1 MFKKLRN
8 RFLIVN
14 LVSISIMMLV
24 AFITIY
30 TITYQNVQRETNMEL
45 YKVSDFYH
53 SPYSPMGSQIPRGDG
68 HSGGSGSG
76 ASSSAGSDAD
86 TSTERGTSTHTGTDT
101 DTGTGTGASGSTSG
115 SVESSGPGTG
125 SGTDSASDAMPSSA
139 GRGGNGGKAGGEFG
153 GNPGPG
159 GDLNAPP
166 ARSVSFM
173 IQTDD
178 QWNITGTHS
187 RFDMEEAFYKE
198 ALQKVDRSLVSEGE
212 RQTDQFALDGTDWAY
227 VVDPSGEGY
236 MIVFMDVTAQ
246 QGILTNL
253 IYTFAVVGLAMLIVI
268 YFLSRYFANR
278 SIAPV
283 REAFE
288 KQKQFIADAS
298 HELKTPLAIINTN
311 TDVLLANQEETIESQ
326 AKWLHYIKS
335 ETERMSGLTNDL
347 LYLTQM
353 DDSRSNLIH
362 TTFNMSDAVES
373 IILPME
379 AVIFEKNIS
388 LDYNIVPD
396 LNVHGNREQI
406 KQVILILL
414 DNAVKYSGPK
424 GSVNVTLQKLNHD
437 VMLTVFNTGEGIA
450 PEHLDR
456 IFDRF
461 YRTDS
466 SRARK
471 HGGHGLGLAI
481 ARSIVE
487 QHKGEIYAKS
497 VVGEGASFYVRLS

>member
-24 AFITIY
+24 AFATIY
-30 TITYQNVQRETNMEL
+30 TITYQNVQRETSMEL

-53 SPYSPMGSQIPRGDG
+53 SPYNSSKMPRGEG
-68 HSGGSGSG
+68 QGSGTGGNTGSGS
-76 ASSSAGSDAD
+76 SSGSDSDSFPSD
-86 TSTERGTSTHTGTDT
+86 TI
-101 DTGTGTGASGSTSG
+101 
-115 SVESSGPGTG
+115 
-125 SGTDSASDAMPSSA
+125 
-139 GRGGNGGKAGGEFG
+139 GGDNG
-153 GNPGPG
+153 GPG
-159 GDLNAPP
+159 GDPNSPP

-173 IQTDD
+173 IKTDD
-178 QWNITGTHS
+178 QWKITDTHS
-187 RFDMEEAFYKE
+187 RFDMEDTFYTE
-198 ALQKVDRSLVSEGE
+198 ALQKVDQDKVGDSE
-212 RQTDQFALDGTDWAY
+212 RQTGQFTLDGTDWAY
-227 VVDPSGEGY
+227 VVDPSGDGH
-236 MIVFMDVTAQ
+236 MIVFIDVTAQ

-253 IYTFAVVGLAMLIVI
+253 IYTFAIVGLVMLIVI

-288 KQKQFIADAS
+288 KQKQFIGDAS
-298 HELKTPLAIINTN
+298 HELKTPLAIISTN
-311 TDVLLANQEETIESQ
+311 TDVLLANQEDTIANQ

-335 ETERMSGLTNDL
+335 ETERMTGLTNDL

-353 DDSRSNLIH
+353 DDSRSTMIH
-362 TTFNMSDAVES
+362 AKFNMSDAVES

-388 LDYNIVPD
+388 LDYNIEPN
-396 LNVHGNREQI
+396 LTVHGNSEQI

-424 GSVNVTLQKLNHD
+424 GAVNVTLQKQNND
-437 VMLTVFNTGEGIA
+437 VVLAVSNTGEGIA

-481 ARSIVE
+481 ARSIVD
-487 QHKGEIYAKS
+487 QHKGEVYARS
-497 VVGEGASFYVRLS
+497 VVGEGATFYVRLS

>member
-1 MFKKLRN
+1 MFKRLRN

-24 AFITIY
+24 AFATIY

-53 SPYSPMGSQIPRGDG
+53 SPYNSSKMPRGEG
-68 HSGGSGSG
+68 QGSGTGGSTGSGSD
-76 ASSSAGSDAD
+76 SLPSD
-86 TSTERGTSTHTGTDT
+86 GK
-101 DTGTGTGASGSTSG
+101 
-115 SVESSGPGTG
+115 
-125 SGTDSASDAMPSSA
+125 
-139 GRGGNGGKAGGEFG
+139 GGDNG
-153 GNPGPG
+153 GPG
-159 GDLNAPP
+159 GDPNSPP

-173 IQTDD
+173 IKTDD
-178 QWNITGTHS
+178 QWKITDTHS
-187 RFDMEEAFYKE
+187 QFDMEDTFYTE
-198 ALQKVDRSLVSEGE
+198 ALQKVDQNKVGDSE
-212 RQTDQFALDGTDWAY
+212 RQTGQFALDGTDWAY
-227 VVDPSGEGY
+227 VVDPNGDGH
-236 MIVFMDVTAQ
+236 MIVFIDVTAQ

-253 IYTFAVVGLAMLIVI
+253 IYTFAVVGLIMLIVI

-288 KQKQFIADAS
+288 KQKQFIGDAS

-311 TDVLLANQEETIESQ
+311 ADVLLANQEDTIANQ
-326 AKWLHYIKS
+326 AKWLYYIKS
-335 ETERMSGLTNDL
+335 ETERMTGLTNDL

-353 DDSRSNLIH
+353 DDSRSTMIH
-362 TTFNMSDAVES
+362 AKFNMSDAVES

-379 AVIFEKNIS
+379 AVIFEENIS
-388 LDYNIVPD
+388 LDYNIEPN
-396 LNVHGNREQI
+396 LTVHGNSEQI

-424 GSVNVTLQKLNHD
+424 GSVNVTLQKQNND
-437 VMLTVFNTGEGIA
+437 VMLAVSNTGEGIA

-481 ARSIVE
+481 ARSIVD
-487 QHKGEIYAKS
+487 QHKGEVYARS
-497 VVGEGASFYVRLS
+497 VVGEGATFYVRLS

>member
-24 AFITIY
+24 AFATIY
-30 TITYQNVQRETNMEL
+30 TITYQNVQRETSMEL

-53 SPYSPMGSQIPRGDG
+53 SPYNSSKMPRGDD
-68 HSGGSGSG
+68 GGM
-76 ASSSAGSDAD
+76 
-86 TSTERGTSTHTGTDT
+86 
-101 DTGTGTGASGSTSG
+101 
-115 SVESSGPGTG
+115 GTG
-125 SGTDSASDAMPSSA
+125 SGTGSSSNTGSDSLPSDAM
-139 GRGGNGGKAGGEFG
+139 GGNSG
-153 GNPGPG
+153 GPG
-159 GDLNAPP
+159 GDPNSPP

-173 IQTDD
+173 IKTDD
-178 QWNITGTHS
+178 QWKITDTHS
-187 RFDMEEAFYKE
+187 RFDMEDTFYTE
-198 ALQKVDRSLVSEGE
+198 ALQKVDQNKVGDSE
-212 RQTDQFALDGTDWAY
+212 RQTGQFALDGTDWAY
-227 VVDPSGEGY
+227 VVDPSGDGH
-236 MIVFMDVTAQ
+236 MIVFIDVTAQ

-253 IYTFAVVGLAMLIVI
+253 IYTFAVVGLVMLIVI

-288 KQKQFIADAS
+288 KQKQFIGDAS

-311 TDVLLANQEETIESQ
+311 ADVLLANQEDTIANQ

-335 ETERMSGLTNDL
+335 ETERMTGLTNDL

-353 DDSRSNLIH
+353 DDSRSTMIH
-362 TTFNMSDAVES
+362 AKFNMSDAVES

-388 LDYNIVPD
+388 LDYNIEPN
-396 LNVHGNREQI
+396 LTVHGNSEQI

-424 GSVNVTLQKLNHD
+424 GSVNVTLQRQNND
-437 VMLTVFNTGEGIA
+437 VMLAVSNTGDGIA

-481 ARSIVE
+481 ARSIVD
-487 QHKGEIYAKS
+487 QHKGEVYARS
-497 VVGEGASFYVRLS
+497 VVGEGATFYVRLS

>member
-24 AFITIY
+24 AFATIY

-53 SPYSPMGSQIPRGDG
+53 SPYNSSKMPRGEG
-68 HSGGSGSG
+68 Q
-76 ASSSAGSDAD
+76 
-86 TSTERGTSTHTGTDT
+86 
-101 DTGTGTGASGSTSG
+101 
-115 SVESSGPGTG
+115 G
-125 SGTDSASDAMPSSA
+125 SGTDSFPSDAM
-139 GRGGNGGKAGGEFG
+139 GGDNG
-153 GNPGPG
+153 GPG
-159 GDLNAPP
+159 GDPNSPP

-173 IQTDD
+173 IKTDD
-178 QWNITGTHS
+178 QWKITDTHS
-187 RFDMEEAFYKE
+187 RFDMEDTFYTE
-198 ALQKVDRSLVSEGE
+198 ALQKVDQNKVGDSE
-212 RQTDQFALDGTDWAY
+212 RQTGQFALDGTDWAY
-227 VVDPSGEGY
+227 VVDPSGDGH
-236 MIVFMDVTAQ
+236 MIVFIDVTAQ

-253 IYTFAVVGLAMLIVI
+253 IYTFAVVGLVMLIVI

-288 KQKQFIADAS
+288 KQKQFIGDAS

-311 TDVLLANQEETIESQ
+311 ADVLLANQEDTIANQ

-335 ETERMSGLTNDL
+335 ETERMTGLTNDL

-353 DDSRSNLIH
+353 DDSRSTMIH
-362 TTFNMSDAVES
+362 AKFNMSDAVES

-388 LDYNIVPD
+388 LDYNIEPN
-396 LNVHGNREQI
+396 LTVHGNSEQI

-424 GSVNVTLQKLNHD
+424 SAVNVTLQKQNND
-437 VMLTVFNTGEGIA
+437 VMLAVSNTGEGIA

-481 ARSIVE
+481 ARSIVD
-487 QHKGEIYAKS
+487 QHKGELYARS
-497 VVGEGASFYVRLS
+497 VVGEGATFYVRLS

>member
-24 AFITIY
+24 AFATIY
-30 TITYQNVQRETNMEL
+30 TITYQNVQRETSMEL

-53 SPYSPMGSQIPRGDG
+53 SPYNSSKMPRGEG
-68 HSGGSGSG
+68 QGSGTGGSTGSGS
-76 ASSSAGSDAD
+76 SSGSD
-86 TSTERGTSTHTGTDT
+86 SF
-101 DTGTGTGASGSTSG
+101 
-115 SVESSGPGTG
+115 P
-125 SGTDSASDAMPSSA
+125 SDAM
-139 GRGGNGGKAGGEFG
+139 GGDNG
-153 GNPGPG
+153 GPG
-159 GDLNAPP
+159 GDPNSPP

-173 IQTDD
+173 IKTDD
-178 QWNITGTHS
+178 QWKITDTHS
-187 RFDMEEAFYKE
+187 RFDMEDTFYTE
-198 ALQKVDRSLVSEGE
+198 ALQKVDQNKVGDSE
-212 RQTDQFALDGTDWAY
+212 RQTGQFALDGTDWAY
-227 VVDPSGEGY
+227 VVDPSGDGH
-236 MIVFMDVTAQ
+236 MIVFIDVTAQ

-253 IYTFAVVGLAMLIVI
+253 IYTFAIVGLVMLIVI

-288 KQKQFIADAS
+288 KQKQFIGDAS

-311 TDVLLANQEETIESQ
+311 ADVLLANQDDTIANQ

-335 ETERMSGLTNDL
+335 ETERMTGLTNDL

-353 DDSRSNLIH
+353 DDSRSTMIH
-362 TTFNMSDAVES
+362 AKFNMSDAVES

-388 LDYNIVPD
+388 LDYNIEPN
-396 LNVHGNREQI
+396 LTVHGNSEQI

-424 GSVNVTLQKLNHD
+424 GAVNVTLQKQNND
-437 VMLTVFNTGEGIA
+437 VVLAVSNTGEGIA
-450 PEHLDR
+450 LEHLDR

-481 ARSIVE
+481 ARSIVD
-487 QHKGEIYAKS
+487 QHKGEVYARS
-497 VVGEGASFYVRLS
+497 VVGEGATFYVRLS

>member
-24 AFITIY
+24 AFATIY

-53 SPYSPMGSQIPRGDG
+53 SPYNSSKMPRGEG
-68 HSGGSGSG
+68 QGSGTGGSTGSGS
-76 ASSSAGSDAD
+76 SSGSDSFPSD
-86 TSTERGTSTHTGTDT
+86 T
-101 DTGTGTGASGSTSG
+101 
-115 SVESSGPGTG
+115 
-125 SGTDSASDAMPSSA
+125 M
-139 GRGGNGGKAGGEFG
+139 GGDNG
-153 GNPGPG
+153 GPG
-159 GDLNAPP
+159 GDPNSPP

-173 IQTDD
+173 IKTDD
-178 QWNITGTHS
+178 QWKITDTHS
-187 RFDMEEAFYKE
+187 RFDMEDTFYTQ
-198 ALQKVDRSLVSEGE
+198 ALQKVDQNKVGDSE
-212 RQTDQFALDGTDWAY
+212 RQTGQFTLDGTDWAY
-227 VVDPSGEGY
+227 VVDPSGAGH
-236 MIVFMDVTAQ
+236 MIVFIDVTAQ

-253 IYTFAVVGLAMLIVI
+253 IYTFAVVGLVMLIVI

-288 KQKQFIADAS
+288 KQKQFIGDAS

-311 TDVLLANQEETIESQ
+311 ADVLLANQEDTIANQ

-335 ETERMSGLTNDL
+335 ETERMTGLTNDL

-353 DDSRSNLIH
+353 DDSRSTMIH
-362 TTFNMSDAVES
+362 AKFNMSDAVES

-388 LDYNIVPD
+388 LDYNIEPN
-396 LNVHGNREQI
+396 LTVHGNSEQI

-424 GSVNVTLQKLNHD
+424 GAVNVTLQKQNND
-437 VMLTVFNTGEGIA
+437 VMLAVSNTGEGIA

-481 ARSIVE
+481 ARSIVD
-487 QHKGEIYAKS
+487 QHKGEVYARS
-497 VVGEGASFYVRLS
+497 VVGEGATFYVRLS

>member
-24 AFITIY
+24 AFVTIY

-53 SPYSPMGSQIPRGDG
+53 SPFGLGAQQSRGEG
-68 HSGGSGSG
+68 QNGGAG
-76 ASSSAGSDAD
+76 AG
-86 TSTERGTSTHTGTDT
+86 
-101 DTGTGTGASGSTSG
+101 TGTGTGTNSGSATVPSSPSRGGGNNSNGMSG
-115 SVESSGPGTG
+115 GNFGGYRG
-125 SGTDSASDAMPSSA
+125 SGGD
-139 GRGGNGGKAGGEFG
+139 FG
-153 GNPGPG
+153 
-159 GDLNAPP
+159 APP

-173 IQTDD
+173 IQTDK
-178 QWNITGTHS
+178 QWKITDTHS
-187 RFDMEEAFYKE
+187 RFDMEDSFYTQ
-198 ALQKVDRSLVSEGE
+198 ALQKVDQEKTGQGDSSRWTG
-212 RQTDQFALDGTDWAY
+212 QFALDGTDWAY
-227 VVDPSGEGY
+227 VVDPSGDGH

-253 IYTFAVVGLAMLIVI
+253 IYTFTVVGLIMLIVI

-353 DDSRSNLIH
+353 EDSRSNLIH
-362 TTFNMSDAVES
+362 TGFNMSEAVES

-388 LDYNIVPD
+388 LDYSIDPD
-396 LNVHGNREQI
+396 LMVHGNPEQI
-406 KQVILILL
+406 KQVVLILL

-424 GSVNVTLQKLNHD
+424 GTVNVTLQKQNHD
-437 VMLTVFNTGEGIA
+437 IMLTVFNTGEGIA

-481 ARSIVE
+481 AKSIVE
-487 QHKGEIYAKS
+487 QHRGEIYAKS
-497 VVGEGASFYVRLS
+497 VVGEGATFYVRLS

>member
-24 AFITIY
+24 AFATIY

-53 SPYSPMGSQIPRGDG
+53 SPYNSSKMPRGEG
-68 HSGGSGSG
+68 Q
-76 ASSSAGSDAD
+76 
-86 TSTERGTSTHTGTDT
+86 
-101 DTGTGTGASGSTSG
+101 
-115 SVESSGPGTG
+115 G
-125 SGTDSASDAMPSSA
+125 SGTGGNTGSSSSSGSDSFPSDAM
-139 GRGGNGGKAGGEFG
+139 GGDNG
-153 GNPGPG
+153 GPG
-159 GDLNAPP
+159 GDPNSPP

-173 IQTDD
+173 IKTDD
-178 QWNITGTHS
+178 QWKITDTHS
-187 RFDMEEAFYKE
+187 RFDMEDTFYTE
-198 ALQKVDRSLVSEGE
+198 ALQKVDQNKVGDSE
-212 RQTDQFALDGTDWAY
+212 RQTGQFTLDGTDWAY
-227 VVDPSGEGY
+227 VVDPSGDGH
-236 MIVFMDVTAQ
+236 MIVFIDVTAQ

-253 IYTFAVVGLAMLIVI
+253 IYTFAIVGLVMLIVI

-288 KQKQFIADAS
+288 KQKQFIGDAS

-311 TDVLLANQEETIESQ
+311 ADVLLANQEDTIANQ

-335 ETERMSGLTNDL
+335 ETERMTGLTNDL

-353 DDSRSNLIH
+353 DDSRSTMIH
-362 TTFNMSDAVES
+362 AKFNMSDAVES

-388 LDYNIVPD
+388 LDYNIEPN
-396 LNVHGNREQI
+396 LTVHGNSEQI

-424 GSVNVTLQKLNHD
+424 GAVNVTLQKQNND
-437 VMLTVFNTGEGIA
+437 VMLAVSNTGEGIA

-481 ARSIVE
+481 ARSIVD
-487 QHKGEIYAKS
+487 QHKGELYARS
-497 VVGEGASFYVRLS
+497 VVGEGATFYVRLS

>member
-24 AFITIY
+24 AFATIY

-53 SPYSPMGSQIPRGDG
+53 SPYNSSKMPRGEG
-68 HSGGSGSG
+68 QGSGTGGSTGSGS
-76 ASSSAGSDAD
+76 SSGSD
-86 TSTERGTSTHTGTDT
+86 SF
-101 DTGTGTGASGSTSG
+101 
-115 SVESSGPGTG
+115 
-125 SGTDSASDAMPSSA
+125 PSN
-139 GRGGNGGKAGGEFG
+139 GMGGDNG
-153 GNPGPG
+153 GPG
-159 GDLNAPP
+159 GDPNSPP

-173 IQTDD
+173 IKTDD
-178 QWNITGTHS
+178 QWKITDTHS
-187 RFDMEEAFYKE
+187 RFDMEDTFYTE
-198 ALQKVDRSLVSEGE
+198 ALQKVDQNKVGDSE
-212 RQTDQFALDGTDWAY
+212 RQTGQFTLDGTDWAY
-227 VVDPSGEGY
+227 VVDPSGDGH
-236 MIVFMDVTAQ
+236 MIVFIDVTAQ

-253 IYTFAVVGLAMLIVI
+253 IYTFAVVGLVMLIVI

-288 KQKQFIADAS
+288 KQKQFIGDAS

-311 TDVLLANQEETIESQ
+311 ADVLLANQEDTIANQ

-335 ETERMSGLTNDL
+335 ETERMTGLTNDL

-353 DDSRSNLIH
+353 DDSRSTMIH
-362 TTFNMSDAVES
+362 AKFNMSDAVES

-388 LDYNIVPD
+388 LDYNIEPN
-396 LNVHGNREQI
+396 LTVHGNSEQI

-424 GSVNVTLQKLNHD
+424 GAVNVTLQKQNND
-437 VMLTVFNTGEGIA
+437 VVLAVSNTGEGIA

-481 ARSIVE
+481 ARSIVD
-487 QHKGEIYAKS
+487 QHKGELYARS
-497 VVGEGASFYVRLS
+497 VVGEGATFYVRLS

>member
-24 AFITIY
+24 AFATIY
-30 TITYQNVQRETNMEL
+30 MITYQNVQRETNMEL
-45 YKVSDFYH
+45 FKVSDFYH
-53 SPYSPMGSQIPRGDG
+53 GPYNSTKMQRGEDRD
-68 HSGGSGSG
+68 S
-76 ASSSAGSDAD
+76 
-86 TSTERGTSTHTGTDT
+86 
-101 DTGTGTGASGSTSG
+101 
-115 SVESSGPGTG
+115 GTG
-125 SGTDSASDAMPSSA
+125 SPPSDSI
-139 GRGGNGGKAGGEFG
+139 GNGA
-153 GNPGPG
+153 PGSDPNSPPG
-159 GDLNAPP
+159 
-166 ARSVSFM
+166 RSVSFM
-173 IQTDD
+173 IKTDTA
-178 QWNITGTHS
+178 WTITDTHS
-187 RFDMEEAFYKE
+187 RFDMDDTFYTE
-198 ALQKVDRSLVSEGE
+198 ALQKVNKVDNLDRKTG
-212 RQTDQFALDGTDWAY
+212 QFTLNGTDWAY
-227 VVDPSGEGY
+227 VIDPSSTGH

-253 IYTFAVVGLAMLIVI
+253 IYTFAIVGLIMLIVI

-278 SIAPV
+278 SITPV
-283 REAFE
+283 KEAFE

-311 TDVLLANQEETIESQ
+311 TDVLLANREDTIENQ
-326 AKWLHYIKS
+326 AKWLLYIKS

-347 LYLTQM
+347 LYLTQI
-353 DDSRSNLIH
+353 DDSRSSMIH
-362 TTFNMSDAVES
+362 AKFNMSDAVET
-373 IILPME
+373 IILTME

-388 LDYNIVPD
+388 LDYSIEPQ
-396 LNVHGNREQI
+396 LMVHGNSEQI

-414 DNAVKYSGPK
+414 DNAVKYSRAK
-424 GSVNVTLQKLNHD
+424 GSVNVSLKKQNND
-437 VMLTVFNTGEGIA
+437 VVLAVSNTGEGIA

-461 YRTDS
+461 YRTDA

-487 QHKGEIYAKS
+487 QHKGEIYARS
-497 VVGEGASFYVRLS
+497 VVGEGATFYVRLS

>member
-24 AFITIY
+24 AFATIY

-53 SPYSPMGSQIPRGDG
+53 SPYNSSKIPRGEG
-68 HSGGSGSG
+68 QGSGTGGSTGSGS
-76 ASSSAGSDAD
+76 SSGSD
-86 TSTERGTSTHTGTDT
+86 SF
-101 DTGTGTGASGSTSG
+101 
-115 SVESSGPGTG
+115 P
-125 SGTDSASDAMPSSA
+125 SDAM
-139 GRGGNGGKAGGEFG
+139 GGDNG
-153 GNPGPG
+153 GPG
-159 GDLNAPP
+159 GDPNSPP

-173 IQTDD
+173 IKTDD
-178 QWNITGTHS
+178 QWKITDTHS
-187 RFDMEEAFYKE
+187 RFDMEDTFYTE
-198 ALQKVDRSLVSEGE
+198 ALQKVDQNKVGDSE
-212 RQTDQFALDGTDWAY
+212 RQTGQFALDGTDWAY
-227 VVDPSGEGY
+227 VVDPSGAGH
-236 MIVFMDVTAQ
+236 MIVFIDVTAQ

-253 IYTFAVVGLAMLIVI
+253 IYTFAVVGLVMLIVI

-288 KQKQFIADAS
+288 KQKQFIGDAS

-311 TDVLLANQEETIESQ
+311 ADVLLANQEDTIANQ

-335 ETERMSGLTNDL
+335 ETERMTGLTNDL

-353 DDSRSNLIH
+353 DDSRSTMIH
-362 TTFNMSDAVES
+362 AKFNMSDAVES

-388 LDYNIVPD
+388 LDYNIEPN
-396 LNVHGNREQI
+396 LTVHGNSEQI

-424 GSVNVTLQKLNHD
+424 GAVNVTLQKQNND
-437 VMLTVFNTGEGIA
+437 VMLAVSNTGEGIA

-481 ARSIVE
+481 ARSIVD
-487 QHKGEIYAKS
+487 QHKGELYARS
-497 VVGEGASFYVRLS
+497 VVGEGATFYVRLS

>member
-24 AFITIY
+24 AFVTIY
-30 TITYQNVQRETNMEL
+30 TITYQNVRRETDMEL

-53 SPYSPMGSQIPRGDG
+53 SPFGLGAQQSRGEGKSGGDG
-68 HSGGSGSG
+68 AGTGTNSGSG
-76 ASSSAGSDAD
+76 ATTGAGSNSSSSSGSGSDAD
-86 TSTERGTSTHTGTDT
+86 V
-101 DTGTGTGASGSTSG
+101 GANSGSAAVPSSPG
-115 SVESSGPGTG
+115 KGGGSSG
-125 SGTDSASDAMPSSA
+125 MN
-139 GRGGNGGKAGGEFG
+139 GGNFG
-153 GNPGPG
+153 GYRGPG
-159 GDLNAPP
+159 GDPSAPP

-173 IQTDD
+173 VQTDNR
-178 QWNITGTHS
+178 WKITDTHS
-187 RFDMEEAFYKE
+187 RFDMEESFYTQ
-198 ALQKVDRSLVSEGE
+198 ALQKVDQEKAGQGDINRWTG
-212 RQTDQFALDGTDWAY
+212 QFALNGTDWAY
-227 VVDPSGEGY
+227 VVDPSGDGH

-253 IYTFAVVGLAMLIVI
+253 IYTFTVVGLIMFVVI

-311 TDVLLANQEETIESQ
+311 TDVLLANQEDTIENQ

-353 DDSRSNLIH
+353 DDSRSTLMH
-362 TTFNMSDAVES
+362 TKFNMSDAVES

-379 AVIFEKNIS
+379 AVIFEKNIA
-388 LDYNIVPD
+388 LDYSIDPN
-396 LNVHGNREQI
+396 LMVHGNPEQI

-424 GSVNVTLQKLNHD
+424 GAVNITLQKQNHD
-437 VMLTVFNTGEGIA
+437 IMLTISNTGEGIA
-450 PEHLDR
+450 PEYLER

-481 ARSIVE
+481 AKSIVE

-497 VVGEGASFYVRLS
+497 VVGEGAAFYVRLS

>member
-24 AFITIY
+24 AFATIY

-53 SPYSPMGSQIPRGDG
+53 SPYNSSKIPRGEG
-68 HSGGSGSG
+68 QGSGTGGSTGSGS
-76 ASSSAGSDAD
+76 SSGSDSFPSD
-86 TSTERGTSTHTGTDT
+86 T
-101 DTGTGTGASGSTSG
+101 
-115 SVESSGPGTG
+115 
-125 SGTDSASDAMPSSA
+125 M
-139 GRGGNGGKAGGEFG
+139 GGDNG
-153 GNPGPG
+153 GPG
-159 GDLNAPP
+159 GDPNSPP

-173 IQTDD
+173 IKTDD
-178 QWNITGTHS
+178 QWKITDTHS
-187 RFDMEEAFYKE
+187 RFDMEDTFYTE
-198 ALQKVDRSLVSEGE
+198 ALQKVDQNKVGDSE
-212 RQTDQFALDGTDWAY
+212 RQTGQFALDGTDWAY
-227 VVDPSGEGY
+227 VVDPSGDGH
-236 MIVFMDVTAQ
+236 MIVFIDVTAQ

-253 IYTFAVVGLAMLIVI
+253 IYTFAIVGLVMLIVI

-288 KQKQFIADAS
+288 KQKQFIGDAS

-311 TDVLLANQEETIESQ
+311 ADVLLANQEDTIANQ

-335 ETERMSGLTNDL
+335 ETERMTGLTNDL

-353 DDSRSNLIH
+353 DDSRSTMIH
-362 TTFNMSDAVES
+362 AKFNISDAVES

-388 LDYNIVPD
+388 LDYNIEPN
-396 LNVHGNREQI
+396 LTVHGNSEQI

-424 GSVNVTLQKLNHD
+424 GAVNVTLQKQNND
-437 VMLTVFNTGEGIA
+437 VVLAVSNTGEGIA

-481 ARSIVE
+481 ARSIVD
-487 QHKGEIYAKS
+487 QHKGEVYARS
-497 VVGEGASFYVRLS
+497 VVGEGATFYVRLS

>member
-1 MFKKLRN
+1 
-8 RFLIVN
+8 
-14 LVSISIMMLV
+14 
-24 AFITIY
+24 
-30 TITYQNVQRETNMEL
+30 MEN
-45 YKVSDFYH
+45 
-53 SPYSPMGSQIPRGDG
+53 
-68 HSGGSGSG
+68 
-76 ASSSAGSDAD
+76 
-86 TSTERGTSTHTGTDT
+86 T
-101 DTGTGTGASGSTSG
+101 
-115 SVESSGPGTG
+115 
-125 SGTDSASDAMPSSA
+125 
-139 GRGGNGGKAGGEFG
+139 
-153 GNPGPG
+153 
-159 GDLNAPP
+159 
-166 ARSVSFM
+166 
-173 IQTDD
+173 
-178 QWNITGTHS
+178 
-187 RFDMEEAFYKE
+187 FYKE
-198 ALQKVDRSLVSEGE
+198 ALQKVDRSSLTEGE
-212 RQTDQFALDGTDWAY
+212 RQRGQFTLDGTDWAY
-227 VVDPSGEGY
+227 VIDRSGEGL

-253 IYTFAVVGLAMLIVI
+253 IYTFAVVGLIMLIVI

-311 TDVLLANQEETIESQ
+311 ADVLLANQEDTIENQ

-353 DDSRSNLIH
+353 DDSHNKPIY
-362 TTFNMSDAVES
+362 TNFNMSDAVES

-388 LDYNIVPD
+388 LDYNIEPN

-414 DNAVKYSGPK
+414 DNAVKYSGTN
-424 GSVNVTLQKLNHD
+424 GAVSVTLRKLNHD
-437 VMLTVFNTGEGIA
+437 VMLTVSNTGEGIA

-456 IFDRF
+456 VFDRF

-466 SRARK
+466 SRTRK
-471 HGGHGLGLAI
+471 NGGHGLGLAI
-481 ARSIVE
+481 ARSIME

-497 VVGEGASFYVRLS
+497 IVGEGASFYVRLS

>member
-14 LVSISIMMLV
+14 LVSISVMMLV

-30 TITYQNVQRETNMEL
+30 IITYQNVQRETNMEL

-53 SPYSPMGSQIPRGDG
+53 SPYSPSGSQIPRGEG
-68 HSGGSGSG
+68 QGGGSDSGTGS
-76 ASSSAGSDAD
+76 AAGSNDD
-86 TSTERGTSTHTGTDT
+86 
-101 DTGTGTGASGSTSG
+101 TGTGASGSASG
-115 SVESSGPGTG
+115 SDESSRSSAG
-125 SGTDSASDAMPSSA
+125 SISSAMPSFA
-139 GRGGNGGKAGGEFG
+139 GRGGSGGMAGGKFG
-153 GNPGPG
+153 MNRGPG
-159 GDLNAPP
+159 GDPNAPP

-173 IQTDD
+173 IQTDAY
-178 QWNITGTHS
+178 WNITGTHS
-187 RFDMEEAFYKE
+187 RFDMEESFYKE
-198 ALQKVDRSLVSEGE
+198 AIQKVDRGSLTQGE
-212 RQTDQFALDGTDWAY
+212 RQTGQFALDGADWAY

-253 IYTFAVVGLAMLIVI
+253 IYTFAVVGLVMLIVI

-311 TDVLLANQEETIESQ
+311 TDVLLANQEDTIVNQ
-326 AKWLHYIKS
+326 AKWLHYIKA
-335 ETERMSGLTNDL
+335 ETERMSGLTSDL

-353 DDSRSNLIH
+353 EEARSSLIH

-388 LDYNIVPD
+388 LDYNIEPN
-396 LNVHGNREQI
+396 LNVHGNGEQI

-424 GSVNVTLQKLNHD
+424 GSVNVTLQKQNYD
-437 VMLTVFNTGEGIA
+437 VLLTVANTGEGIA

-497 VVGEGASFYVRLS
+497 VVGEGASFHVRLS

>member
-24 AFITIY
+24 AFATIY

-53 SPYSPMGSQIPRGDG
+53 SPYNSSKMPRGEG
-68 HSGGSGSG
+68 QGSGTGGSTGSGSG
-76 ASSSAGSDAD
+76 SD
-86 TSTERGTSTHTGTDT
+86 SL
-101 DTGTGTGASGSTSG
+101 
-115 SVESSGPGTG
+115 P
-125 SGTDSASDAMPSSA
+125 SDAM
-139 GRGGNGGKAGGEFG
+139 GGDNG
-153 GNPGPG
+153 GPG
-159 GDLNAPP
+159 GDPNSPP

-173 IQTDD
+173 IKTDD
-178 QWNITGTHS
+178 QWKITDTHS
-187 RFDMEEAFYKE
+187 RFDMEDTFYTE
-198 ALQKVDRSLVSEGE
+198 ALQKVDQNKVGDSE
-212 RQTDQFALDGTDWAY
+212 RQTGQFALDGTDWAY
-227 VVDPSGEGY
+227 VVDPSGDGH
-236 MIVFMDVTAQ
+236 MIVFIDVTAQ

-253 IYTFAVVGLAMLIVI
+253 IYTFAVVGLIMLIVI

-288 KQKQFIADAS
+288 KQKQFIGDAS

-311 TDVLLANQEETIESQ
+311 ADVLLANQEDTIANQ

-335 ETERMSGLTNDL
+335 ETERMTGLTNDL

-353 DDSRSNLIH
+353 DDSRSTMIH
-362 TTFNMSDAVES
+362 AKFNMSDAVES

-388 LDYNIVPD
+388 LDYNIEPN
-396 LNVHGNREQI
+396 LTVHGSSEQI

-424 GSVNVTLQKLNHD
+424 GAVNVTLQKQNND
-437 VMLTVFNTGEGIA
+437 VMLAVSNTGEGIA

-481 ARSIVE
+481 ARSIVD
-487 QHKGEIYAKS
+487 QHKGELYARS
-497 VVGEGASFYVRLS
+497 VVGEGATFYVRLS

>member
-24 AFITIY
+24 AFATIY

-53 SPYSPMGSQIPRGDG
+53 SPYNSSKMPRGEGQGSDTG
-68 HSGGSGSG
+68 GSKGSGS
-76 ASSSAGSDAD
+76 SSGSD
-86 TSTERGTSTHTGTDT
+86 SF
-101 DTGTGTGASGSTSG
+101 
-115 SVESSGPGTG
+115 P
-125 SGTDSASDAMPSSA
+125 SDAM
-139 GRGGNGGKAGGEFG
+139 GGDNR
-153 GNPGPG
+153 GPG
-159 GDLNAPP
+159 GDPNSPP

-173 IQTDD
+173 IKTDD
-178 QWNITGTHS
+178 QWKITDTHS
-187 RFDMEEAFYKE
+187 RFDMEDTFYTE
-198 ALQKVDRSLVSEGE
+198 ALQKVDQNKVGDSE
-212 RQTDQFALDGTDWAY
+212 RQTGQFALDGTDWAY
-227 VVDPSGEGY
+227 VVDPSGAGH
-236 MIVFMDVTAQ
+236 MIVFIDVTAQ

-253 IYTFAVVGLAMLIVI
+253 IYTFAIVGLVMLIVI

-288 KQKQFIADAS
+288 KQKQFIGDAS

-311 TDVLLANQEETIESQ
+311 ADVLLANQEDTIANQ

-335 ETERMSGLTNDL
+335 ETERMTGLTNDL

-353 DDSRSNLIH
+353 DDSRSTMIH
-362 TTFNMSDAVES
+362 AKFNMSDAVES

-388 LDYNIVPD
+388 LDYNIEPN
-396 LNVHGNREQI
+396 LRVHGNSEQI

-424 GSVNVTLQKLNHD
+424 GSVNVTLQKQNND
-437 VMLTVFNTGEGIA
+437 VMLAVSNTGEGIA

-481 ARSIVE
+481 ARSIVD
-487 QHKGEIYAKS
+487 QHKGELYARS
-497 VVGEGASFYVRLS
+497 VVGEGATFYVRLS

>member
-1 MFKKLRN
+1 MFNKLRN

-24 AFITIY
+24 AFVTIY

-53 SPYSPMGSQIPRGDG
+53 SPFGLGAQQSRGEG
-68 HSGGSGSG
+68 ESEGAGAGTGTGTNSGSG
-76 ASSSAGSDAD
+76 VTTDTGSTSSSSSGTGSDAD
-86 TSTERGTSTHTGTDT
+86 E
-101 DTGTGTGASGSTSG
+101 GANSGSAT
-115 SVESSGPGTG
+115 V
-125 SGTDSASDAMPSSA
+125 PSSP
-139 GRGGNGGKAGGEFG
+139 GRGGGNNGMNGGNFG
-153 GNPGPG
+153 GYRGPG
-159 GDLNAPP
+159 GDPSAPP

-173 IQTDD
+173 IQTDNE
-178 QWNITGTHS
+178 WKITDTHS
-187 RFDMEEAFYKE
+187 RFDMEDSFYTQ
-198 ALQKVDRSLVSEGE
+198 ALQKVDQEKTGQGDSNRWTG
-212 RQTDQFALDGTDWAY
+212 QFALDGTDWAY
-227 VVDPSGEGY
+227 VADPSGDGH

-253 IYTFAVVGLAMLIVI
+253 IYTFTVVGLIMLIVI

-298 HELKTPLAIINTN
+298 HELKTPLAIIHTN

-353 DDSRSNLIH
+353 DDSRSTLIH
-362 TTFNMSDAVES
+362 TKFNMSDAVES

-379 AVIFEKNIS
+379 AVIFEKNIT
-388 LDYNIVPD
+388 LDYSIDPD
-396 LNVHGNREQI
+396 LMVHGNPEQI
-406 KQVILILL
+406 KQVVLILL

-424 GSVNVTLQKLNHD
+424 GAVNIKLQKQNHD
-437 VMLTVFNTGEGIA
+437 VMLTISNTGEGIA
-450 PEHLDR
+450 PEHLER

-461 YRTDS
+461 YRTDA

-481 ARSIVE
+481 AKSIVE

-497 VVGEGASFYVRLS
+497 VVGEGATFYVRLS

>member
-24 AFITIY
+24 AFATIY

-53 SPYSPMGSQIPRGDG
+53 SPYNSSKMPRGE
-68 HSGGSGSG
+68 GGGMGTGSESGS
-76 ASSSAGSDAD
+76 
-86 TSTERGTSTHTGTDT
+86 
-101 DTGTGTGASGSTSG
+101 GTGASGSG
-115 SVESSGPGTG
+115 S
-125 SGTDSASDAMPSSA
+125 DSQPSNAM
-139 GRGGNGGKAGGEFG
+139 GGDNG
-153 GNPGPG
+153 GPG
-159 GDLNAPP
+159 GDPNSPP

-173 IQTDD
+173 IKTDS
-178 QWNITGTHS
+178 QWQIMDTHS
-187 RFDMEEAFYKE
+187 RFDMEETFFTE
-198 ALQKVDRSLVSEGE
+198 ALQKVDRDKVGDSE
-212 RQTDQFALDGTDWAY
+212 RQTGQFALDGTDWAY
-227 VVDPSGEGY
+227 VVDPSGDGH
-236 MIVFMDVTAQ
+236 MIVFIDVTAQ

-253 IYTFAVVGLAMLIVI
+253 IYTFAVVGLVMLIVI

-288 KQKQFIADAS
+288 KQKQFIGDAS

-311 TDVLLANQEETIESQ
+311 ADVLLGNQEDTIANQ

-335 ETERMSGLTNDL
+335 ETERMTGLTNDL

-353 DDSRSNLIH
+353 DDSRSTMIH
-362 TTFNMSDAVES
+362 AKFNMSDAVES

-388 LDYNIVPD
+388 LDYNIEPN
-396 LNVHGNREQI
+396 LTVHGNSEQI

-424 GSVNVTLQKLNHD
+424 GAVNVTLQKQNND
-437 VMLTVFNTGEGIA
+437 VMLAVSNTGEGIA

-466 SRARK
+466 SRART

-481 ARSIVE
+481 ARSIVD
-487 QHKGEIYAKS
+487 QHKGEIYARS
-497 VVGEGASFYVRLS
+497 VVGEGATFYVRLS

>member
-24 AFITIY
+24 AFATIY

-53 SPYSPMGSQIPRGDG
+53 SPYNSSKMPRGQG
-68 HSGGSGSG
+68 Q
-76 ASSSAGSDAD
+76 
-86 TSTERGTSTHTGTDT
+86 
-101 DTGTGTGASGSTSG
+101 
-115 SVESSGPGTG
+115 G
-125 SGTDSASDAMPSSA
+125 SGTGGNTVSSSSSDSFPSDAM
-139 GRGGNGGKAGGEFG
+139 GGDNG
-153 GNPGPG
+153 GPG
-159 GDLNAPP
+159 GDPNSPP

-173 IQTDD
+173 IKTDD
-178 QWNITGTHS
+178 QWKITDTHS
-187 RFDMEEAFYKE
+187 RFDMEDTFYTE
-198 ALQKVDRSLVSEGE
+198 VLQKVDQNKVGDSE
-212 RQTDQFALDGTDWAY
+212 RQTGQFTLDGTDWAY
-227 VVDPSGEGY
+227 VVDPSGDGH
-236 MIVFMDVTAQ
+236 MIVFIDVTAQ

-253 IYTFAVVGLAMLIVI
+253 IYTFAIVGLVMLIVI

-288 KQKQFIADAS
+288 KQKQFIGDAS

-311 TDVLLANQEETIESQ
+311 ADVLLANQEDTIANQ

-335 ETERMSGLTNDL
+335 ETERMTGLTNDL

-353 DDSRSNLIH
+353 DDSRSTMIH
-362 TTFNMSDAVES
+362 AKFNISDAVES

-388 LDYNIVPD
+388 LDYNIEPN
-396 LNVHGNREQI
+396 LTVHGNSEQI

-424 GSVNVTLQKLNHD
+424 GAVNVTLQKQNND
-437 VMLTVFNTGEGIA
+437 VMLAVSNTGEGIA

-481 ARSIVE
+481 ARSIVD
-487 QHKGEIYAKS
+487 QHKGELYARS
-497 VVGEGASFYVRLS
+497 VVGEGATFYVRLS

>member
-24 AFITIY
+24 AFATIY

-53 SPYSPMGSQIPRGDG
+53 SPYNSSKMPRGEG
-68 HSGGSGSG
+68 QGSGTGGSSGSGS
-76 ASSSAGSDAD
+76 SSSSGSD
-86 TSTERGTSTHTGTDT
+86 SF
-101 DTGTGTGASGSTSG
+101 
-115 SVESSGPGTG
+115 P
-125 SGTDSASDAMPSSA
+125 SDAM
-139 GRGGNGGKAGGEFG
+139 GGDNG
-153 GNPGPG
+153 GPG
-159 GDLNAPP
+159 GDPNSPP

-173 IQTDD
+173 IKTDD
-178 QWNITGTHS
+178 QWKITDTHS
-187 RFDMEEAFYKE
+187 RFDMEDTFYTE
-198 ALQKVDRSLVSEGE
+198 ALQKVDQDKVGDSG
-212 RQTDQFALDGTDWAY
+212 RQTGQFALDGTDWAY
-227 VVDPSGEGY
+227 VVDPSGDGH
-236 MIVFMDVTAQ
+236 MIVFIDVTAQ

-253 IYTFAVVGLAMLIVI
+253 IYTFAVVGLVMLIVI

-288 KQKQFIADAS
+288 KQKQFIGDAS

-311 TDVLLANQEETIESQ
+311 ADVLLANQEDTIANQ

-335 ETERMSGLTNDL
+335 ETERMTGLTNDL

-353 DDSRSNLIH
+353 DDSRSTMIH
-362 TTFNMSDAVES
+362 AKFNMSDAVES

-388 LDYNIVPD
+388 LDYNIEPN
-396 LNVHGNREQI
+396 LTVHGNCEQI

-414 DNAVKYSGPK
+414 DNAVKYSGTK
-424 GSVNVTLQKLNHD
+424 GAVNVTLQKQNND
-437 VMLTVFNTGEGIA
+437 VVLAVSNTGEGIA

-481 ARSIVE
+481 ARSIVD
-487 QHKGEIYAKS
+487 QHKGELYARS
-497 VVGEGASFYVRLS
+497 VVGEGATFYVRLS

>member
-24 AFITIY
+24 AFATIY

-53 SPYSPMGSQIPRGDG
+53 SPYNSSKMPRGEG
-68 HSGGSGSG
+68 QGSGTGGNTGSGS
-76 ASSSAGSDAD
+76 SSSSGSDSFPSD
-86 TSTERGTSTHTGTDT
+86 T
-101 DTGTGTGASGSTSG
+101 
-115 SVESSGPGTG
+115 
-125 SGTDSASDAMPSSA
+125 M
-139 GRGGNGGKAGGEFG
+139 GGDNG
-153 GNPGPG
+153 GPG
-159 GDLNAPP
+159 GDPNSPP

-173 IQTDD
+173 IKTDD
-178 QWNITGTHS
+178 QWKITDTHS
-187 RFDMEEAFYKE
+187 RFDMEDTFYTE
-198 ALQKVDRSLVSEGE
+198 ALQKVDQNKVGDSE
-212 RQTDQFALDGTDWAY
+212 RQTGQFALDGTDWAY
-227 VVDPSGEGY
+227 VVDPSGAGH
-236 MIVFMDVTAQ
+236 MIVFIDVTAQ

-253 IYTFAVVGLAMLIVI
+253 IYTFAIVGLVMLIVI

-288 KQKQFIADAS
+288 KQKQFIGDAS

-311 TDVLLANQEETIESQ
+311 ADVLLANQEDTIANQ

-335 ETERMSGLTNDL
+335 ETERMTGLTNDL

-353 DDSRSNLIH
+353 DDSRSTMIH
-362 TTFNMSDAVES
+362 AKFNMSDAVES

-388 LDYNIVPD
+388 LDYNIEPN
-396 LNVHGNREQI
+396 LTVHGNSEQI

-424 GSVNVTLQKLNHD
+424 GAVNVTLQKQNND
-437 VMLTVFNTGEGIA
+437 VMLAVSNTGEGIA

-481 ARSIVE
+481 ARSIVD
-487 QHKGEIYAKS
+487 QHKGELYARS
-497 VVGEGASFYVRLS
+497 VVGEGATFYVRLS

>member
-14 LVSISIMMLV
+14 LVSISILMLV
-24 AFITIY
+24 AFATIY

-45 YKVSDFYH
+45 YKMSDFYH
-53 SPYSPMGSQIPRGDG
+53 GPYNSSKMLRGEDG
-68 HSGGSGSG
+68 G
-76 ASSSAGSDAD
+76 
-86 TSTERGTSTHTGTDT
+86 TGTD
-101 DTGTGTGASGSTSG
+101 S
-115 SVESSGPGTG
+115 GTG
-125 SGTDSASDAMPSSA
+125 SNSGSLPSDAM
-139 GRGGNGGKAGGEFG
+139 
-153 GNPGPG
+153 G
-159 GDLNAPP
+159 GDNGRPWGDPNSPP

-173 IQTDD
+173 IKTDD
-178 QWNITGTHS
+178 QWKVTDTHS
-187 RFDMEEAFYKE
+187 QFDMEDTFYTE
-198 ALQKVDRSLVSEGE
+198 ALQKVDQNKVSDSE
-212 RQTDQFALDGTDWAY
+212 RHTGQFALDGTDWAY
-227 VVDPSGEGY
+227 VVDSSGTGH
-236 MIVFMDVTAQ
+236 MIVFIDVTAQ

-253 IYTFAVVGLAMLIVI
+253 IYTFVVVGLIMLIVI

-288 KQKQFIADAS
+288 KQKQFIGDAS

-311 TDVLLANQEETIESQ
+311 TDVLLANQEDTIANQ

-335 ETERMSGLTNDL
+335 ETERMTGLTNDL

-353 DDSRSNLIH
+353 DDSRSTMIH
-362 TTFNMSDAVES
+362 AKFNMSDAVES

-388 LDYNIVPD
+388 LDYNIEPN
-396 LNVHGNREQI
+396 LTVHGNSEQI

-424 GSVNVTLQKLNHD
+424 GSVNVTLQKQNND
-437 VMLTVFNTGEGIA
+437 VVLAVSNTGEGIA

-481 ARSIVE
+481 ARSIVD
-487 QHKGEIYAKS
+487 QHKGELYARS
-497 VVGEGASFYVRLS
+497 VVGEGATFYVRLS

>member
-14 LVSISIMMLV
+14 LVSISFMMIV

-30 TITYQNVQRETNMEL
+30 AITYQNVQRETNMEL
-45 YKVSDFYH
+45 YKTSDFYH
-53 SPYSPMGSQIPRGDG
+53 GPYSSNGSKIQRGDG
-68 HSGGSGSG
+68 TGG
-76 ASSSAGSDAD
+76 
-86 TSTERGTSTHTGTDT
+86 GT
-101 DTGTGTGASGSTSG
+101 
-115 SVESSGPGTG
+115 GTG
-125 SGTDSASDAMPSSA
+125 SGTTSDTGSNVSNGSGM
-139 GRGGNGGKAGGEFG
+139 GGTNFG
-153 GNPGPG
+153 DNRGPG
-159 GDLNAPP
+159 GDAKAPP

-173 IQTDD
+173 ILTDD
-178 QWNITGTHS
+178 QGNITDTHS
-187 RFDMEEAFYKE
+187 RFDMENTFYKE
-198 ALQKVDRSLVSEGE
+198 ALQKVDRSSLTEGE
-212 RQTDQFALDGTDWAY
+212 RQRGQFTLDGTDWAY
-227 VVDPSGEGY
+227 VIDRSGEGL

-253 IYTFAVVGLAMLIVI
+253 IYTFAVVGLIMLIVI

-311 TDVLLANQEETIESQ
+311 ADVLLANQEDTIENQ

-353 DDSRSNLIH
+353 DDSHNKPIY
-362 TTFNMSDAVES
+362 TNFNMSDAVES

-388 LDYNIVPD
+388 LDYNIEPN

-414 DNAVKYSGPK
+414 DNAVKYSGTN
-424 GSVNVTLQKLNHD
+424 GAVSVTLRKLNHD
-437 VMLTVFNTGEGIA
+437 VMLTVSNTGEGIA

-456 IFDRF
+456 VFDRF

-466 SRARK
+466 SRTRK
-471 HGGHGLGLAI
+471 NGGHGLGLAI
-481 ARSIVE
+481 ARSIME

-497 VVGEGASFYVRLS
+497 IVGEGASFYVRLS

>member
-24 AFITIY
+24 AFATIY

-53 SPYSPMGSQIPRGDG
+53 SPYNSSKMPRGEDG
-68 HSGGSGSG
+68 GM
-76 ASSSAGSDAD
+76 
-86 TSTERGTSTHTGTDT
+86 
-101 DTGTGTGASGSTSG
+101 
-115 SVESSGPGTG
+115 GTG
-125 SGTDSASDAMPSSA
+125 SGTGSSSGSGSSTSSGSLPSDVM
-139 GRGGNGGKAGGEFG
+139 GGDNG
-153 GNPGPG
+153 GPG
-159 GDLNAPP
+159 GDPNSPP

-173 IQTDD
+173 IKTDD
-178 QWNITGTHS
+178 QWKITDTHS
-187 RFDMEEAFYKE
+187 RFDMEDTFYTE
-198 ALQKVDRSLVSEGE
+198 ALKKVDQNKVGDSE
-212 RQTDQFALDGTDWAY
+212 RQTGQFALDGTDWAY
-227 VVDPSGEGY
+227 VVDPSGDGH
-236 MIVFMDVTAQ
+236 MIVFIDVTAQ

-253 IYTFAVVGLAMLIVI
+253 IYTFAVVGLIMLIVI

-288 KQKQFIADAS
+288 KQKQFIGDAS

-311 TDVLLANQEETIESQ
+311 ADVLLANQEDTIANQ

-335 ETERMSGLTNDL
+335 ETERMTGLTNDL

-353 DDSRSNLIH
+353 DDSRSTMIH
-362 TTFNMSDAVES
+362 AKFNMSDAVES

-388 LDYNIVPD
+388 LDYNIEPN
-396 LNVHGNREQI
+396 LMVHGNSEQI

-424 GSVNVTLQKLNHD
+424 GAVNVTLQKQNND
-437 VMLTVFNTGEGIA
+437 VVLAVSNTGEGIA

-481 ARSIVE
+481 ARSIVD
-487 QHKGEIYAKS
+487 QHKGEVYARS
-497 VVGEGASFYVRLS
+497 VVGEGATFYVRLS

>member
-24 AFITIY
+24 AFATIY

-53 SPYSPMGSQIPRGDG
+53 SPYNSSKMPRGEG
-68 HSGGSGSG
+68 QGSGSG
-76 ASSSAGSDAD
+76 GS
-86 TSTERGTSTHTGTDT
+86 
-101 DTGTGTGASGSTSG
+101 
-115 SVESSGPGTG
+115 TG
-125 SGTDSASDAMPSSA
+125 SGSSSGSDSFPSDAM
-139 GRGGNGGKAGGEFG
+139 GGDNG
-153 GNPGPG
+153 GPG
-159 GDLNAPP
+159 GDPNSPP

-173 IQTDD
+173 IKTDD
-178 QWNITGTHS
+178 QWKITDTHS
-187 RFDMEEAFYKE
+187 RFDMEDTFYTA
-198 ALQKVDRSLVSEGE
+198 ALQKVDQDKVGDSG
-212 RQTDQFALDGTDWAY
+212 RQTGQFALDGTDWAY
-227 VVDPSGEGY
+227 VVDPSGDGH
-236 MIVFMDVTAQ
+236 MIVFIDVTAQ

-253 IYTFAVVGLAMLIVI
+253 IYTFAVVGLVMLIVI

-288 KQKQFIADAS
+288 KQKQFIGDAS

-311 TDVLLANQEETIESQ
+311 ADVLLANQEDTIANQ

-335 ETERMSGLTNDL
+335 ETERMTGLTNDL

-353 DDSRSNLIH
+353 DDSRSTMIH
-362 TTFNMSDAVES
+362 AKFNMSDAVES

-388 LDYNIVPD
+388 LDYNIEPNLTVY
-396 LNVHGNREQI
+396 GNSEQI

-424 GSVNVTLQKLNHD
+424 GAVNVTLQKQNND
-437 VMLTVFNTGEGIA
+437 VVLAVSNTGEGIA

-481 ARSIVE
+481 ARSIVD
-487 QHKGEIYAKS
+487 QHKGELYARS
-497 VVGEGASFYVRLS
+497 VVGEGATFYVRLS

>member
-24 AFITIY
+24 AFATIY
-30 TITYQNVQRETNMEL
+30 TITYQNVQRETSMEL

-53 SPYSPMGSQIPRGDG
+53 SPYNSSKMPRGEDG
-68 HSGGSGSG
+68 GM
-76 ASSSAGSDAD
+76 
-86 TSTERGTSTHTGTDT
+86 
-101 DTGTGTGASGSTSG
+101 
-115 SVESSGPGTG
+115 GTG
-125 SGTDSASDAMPSSA
+125 SGTGSSTGSESLPSDAM
-139 GRGGNGGKAGGEFG
+139 GGDNG
-153 GNPGPG
+153 GPG
-159 GDLNAPP
+159 GDPNSPP

-173 IQTDD
+173 IKTDD
-178 QWNITGTHS
+178 QWKITDTHS
-187 RFDMEEAFYKE
+187 RFDMEDTFYTE
-198 ALQKVDRSLVSEGE
+198 ALQKVDQNKVGDSE
-212 RQTDQFALDGTDWAY
+212 RQTGQFALDGTDWAY
-227 VVDPSGEGY
+227 VVDPSGDGH
-236 MIVFMDVTAQ
+236 MIVFIDVTAQ

-253 IYTFAVVGLAMLIVI
+253 IYTFAVVGLVMLIVI

-288 KQKQFIADAS
+288 KQKQFIGDAS

-311 TDVLLANQEETIESQ
+311 ADVLLANQEDTIANQ

-335 ETERMSGLTNDL
+335 ETERMTGLTNDL

-353 DDSRSNLIH
+353 DDSRSTMIH
-362 TTFNMSDAVES
+362 AKFNMSDAVES

-388 LDYNIVPD
+388 LDYNIEPN
-396 LNVHGNREQI
+396 LTVHGNSEQI

-424 GSVNVTLQKLNHD
+424 GSVNVTLQRQNND
-437 VMLTVFNTGEGIA
+437 VMLAVSNTGDGIA

-481 ARSIVE
+481 ARSIVD
-487 QHKGEIYAKS
+487 QHKGEVYARS
-497 VVGEGASFYVRLS
+497 VVGEGATFYVRLS

>member
-24 AFITIY
+24 AFATIY

-53 SPYSPMGSQIPRGDG
+53 SPYNSSKMPRGEDG
-68 HSGGSGSG
+68 GM
-76 ASSSAGSDAD
+76 
-86 TSTERGTSTHTGTDT
+86 
-101 DTGTGTGASGSTSG
+101 GTGA
-115 SVESSGPGTG
+115 GTG
-125 SGTDSASDAMPSSA
+125 SSSESLPSDAM
-139 GRGGNGGKAGGEFG
+139 GGANG
-153 GNPGPG
+153 GPG
-159 GDLNAPP
+159 GDPNSPP

-173 IQTDD
+173 IKTDS
-178 QWNITGTHS
+178 QWQITDTHS
-187 RFDMEEAFYKE
+187 RFDMDDAFYTE
-198 ALQKVDRSLVSEGE
+198 ALQKVDQNKGGDSE
-212 RQTDQFALDGTDWAY
+212 RQTGQFALDGTDWAY
-227 VVDPSGEGY
+227 VVDPSSEGH
-236 MIVFMDVTAQ
+236 MVVFIDVTAQ

-253 IYTFAVVGLAMLIVI
+253 IYTFAVVGLVMLIVI

-288 KQKQFIADAS
+288 KQKQFIGDAS

-311 TDVLLANQEETIESQ
+311 ADVLLANQEDTIANQ

-335 ETERMSGLTNDL
+335 ETERMTGLTNDL

-353 DDSRSNLIH
+353 DDSRSTMIH
-362 TTFNMSDAVES
+362 AKFNISDAVES

-388 LDYNIVPD
+388 LDYNIEPN
-396 LNVHGNREQI
+396 LTVHGNSEQI

-424 GSVNVTLQKLNHD
+424 GSVNVTLQKQNND
-437 VMLTVFNTGEGIA
+437 VMLAVSNTGEGIA

-481 ARSIVE
+481 ARSIVA
-487 QHKGEIYAKS
+487 QHKGELYARS
-497 VVGEGASFYVRLS
+497 VVGEGATFYVQLS